1 MNFIDHEELETR
13 GRRQTQ
19 KHKRDLTWNILTGI
33 AVIAII
39 SLIGVLSLIFSNP
52 NIGLNPFPPPTMPV
66 LVDLSKPTVGPSPTA
81 TLFYLPATWTPTL
94 PATETPRVTETL
106 TPMPLDMPTFA
117 PTYGSG
123 LYPFEM
129 ESNPIA
135 MASTVF
141 HTDGNCSWQG
151 VAGRVVDM
159 NGNPQPNIRV
169 RLLGIYDGKSIDLS
183 TLTGLAA
190 EWYGD
195 SGFEFKLGDV
205 ALDSTALLAI
215 QLEDQSFMPISDQ
228 VIINTY
234 ADCTKNLI
242 LVNFKQVR

>member
-1 MNFIDHEELETR
+1 MNFIDDEELEAR
-13 GRRQTQ
+13 SRRQRRKQ
-19 KHKRDLTWNILTGI
+19 KRDLVWNILTGLAVLATVSLI
-33 AVIAII
+33 AVMA
-39 SLIGVLSLIFSNP
+39 LVFSNP

-66 LVDLSKPTVGPSPTA
+66 LIDLSKTKTPTA
-81 TLFYLPATWTPTL
+81 TATIYTLPPTWTPTSA
-94 PATETPRVTETL
+94 PTETPKPQSATETPAA
-106 TPMPLDMPTFA
+106 PTFST
-117 PTYGSG
+117 TYSSG
-123 LYPFEM
+123 LYPFEL
-129 ESNPIA
+129 ESDPIA

-169 RLLGIYDGKSIDLS
+169 RLQGIYDGKTVDLS

-195 SGFEFKLGDV
+195 SGFEFKLGDK

-215 QLEDQSFMPISDQ
+215 QLEDQSLMPISDQ